1 MNKILTL
8 GLSVSAILAAGVAN
22 AYIMIDDFSTGPVN
36 NTITSGTSY
45 SSQNG
50 SMIGGDRIVYMEVQS
65 NLFGLG
71 LSVDTAMGA
80 LTINSQSGVLG
91 VSSVN
96 YGLNLTGPSNTAWD
110 DLNFDFSGETAFRV
124 NTLSR
129 DGDLTIVFQVRNSP
143 NSFVAVSKTL
153 TGSSINI
160 AESTVFNFSEFAG
173 VDFSNI
179 DQIYVDFYTSNTGDV
194 AVDSIDTIPEPA
206 TMVVLA
212 SAALAA
218 AARRRRK

>member
-8 GLSVSAILAAGVAN
+8 GLSASAILAAGVAN
-22 AYIMIDDFSTGPVN
+22 AYVMIDDFSTGAVN

-45 SSQNG
+45 TSQNG
-50 SMIGGDRIVYMEVQS
+50 TMLGGDRIVYMEVLS
-65 NLFGLG
+65 NAFGLG

-129 DGDLTIVFQVRNSP
+129 DGDLTIVFQVRSSP
-143 NSFVAVSKTL
+143 NNFVAVSKTL

-160 AESTVFNFSEFAG
+160 PESTVFNFSEFAG
-173 VDFSNI
+173 VNFSNI

-194 AVDSIDTIPEPA
+194 AVDSIEAVPEPA